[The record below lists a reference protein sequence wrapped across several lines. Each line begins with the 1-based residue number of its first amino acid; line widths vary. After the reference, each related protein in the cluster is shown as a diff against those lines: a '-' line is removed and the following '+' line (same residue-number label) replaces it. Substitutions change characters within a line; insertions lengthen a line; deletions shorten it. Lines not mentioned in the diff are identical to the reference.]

1 MFARIA
7 LALLVVG
14 VLFVAASDA
23 GVVYNFSNITNN
35 NPSNVNIAPQLRM
48 TVSDGGSFVSFAFDN
63 AATVNSSVARIFFD
77 HNDAMA
83 PLLRF
88 ASPFPSLSYT
98 SGVQFSRDASPG
110 TLPGGN
116 PLGFETDYS
125 VSARNPKP
133 SWGLNDAND
142 LLTIK
147 FTLAPSAS
155 YGDVLAA
162 LDSGALR
169 VGMHVIAI
177 GQASKSDSFLNNPNT
192 NAPPPPLV
200 PAPAAGLLGV
210 IGLGL
215 LGLRRPARG

>member
-1 MFARIA
+1 MRARIVFA
-7 LALLVVG
+7 PLVARALL
-14 VLFVAASDA
+14 VAASDA
-23 GVVYNFSNITNN
+23 GVVYSFSNITNN
-35 NPSNVNIAPQLRM
+35 NPSNVNVAPQLRM

-63 AATVNSSVARIFFD
+63 AATVSSSVARIFFD
-77 HNDAMA
+77 SNDALGA
-83 PLLRF
+83 LLRL
-88 ASPFPSLSYT
+88 ASPFPSLSYS
-98 SGVQFSRDASPG
+98 SGVQFSRDANPG

-116 PLGFETDYS
+116 SLGFDTDYS

-155 YGDVLAA
+155 HGDVLAA

-177 GQASKSDSFLNNPNT
+177 GQASKSDGFLNNPNT
-192 NAPPPPLV
+192 NAPPTLV

-215 LGLRRPARG
+215 LGLRRPARA